1 MSKPS
6 RIPDVTPSP
15 QDNAR
20 ARTTLARKWSYRLL
34 GAVAIPLSG
43 EDLDEELSVRLD
55 ALCSMLHEEPFT
67 TIPVEAAGADLAAL
81 GHLGRL
87 GLRCTTEVLGKGL
100 LALPEFQPVER
111 YAERIALAMGALGAG
126 FTAANSES
134 VLAQQESMQRS
145 LLKAVRD
152 ANWNLKESQARF
164 NEVVTSSTN
173 GVLIVDLEG
182 RLLQVNA
189 ATGQILG
196 RTSDELT
203 GMPLLDLIEPDFTEM
218 LREAMTDLAAG
229 TIERF
234 RQSQRLLREDGE
246 SAPVTLTAS
255 LLRGAD
261 DQPMHFVVVVE
272 DGTELALLQSELKRQ
287 SLHDVL
293 TGLPNRQF
301 FTTQL
306 EIALR
311 KADPEHGITVLHLD
325 LDAFGM
331 LRDSFGGRVVE
342 RYLQHVSGRLKTLLA
357 GEKVMIARFGGDE
370 FGVLLENTA
379 TTPGIDAIM
388 KSINDDLMHEPT
400 FVDGHGL
407 SASMSAGVVHRPGTD
422 EEPLDVLRSA
432 ERSLRRA
439 KKGRRGQ
446 WDLFHAGQDAE
457 ELSNDALAVQM
468 PAAWENGEIT
478 VRYRPV
484 VRLADGAVSG
494 VEAELH
500 WDSPESGV
508 LGHARCADLAEQ
520 TGLILPLGGWLLK
533 VAGGQSAW
541 WRQRGQLDRTLAV
554 RLTAHQSSDA
564 DLVSRVVEVLDQIGV
579 PAGKLMISMPGG
591 VLSVA
596 DAADNLVVL
605 SRMGVLTAIDDF
617 GMAPLDFGLL
627 ASELPVQAVRV
638 APGLVVSRSP
648 YVAALL
654 PLLRERGVTV
664 AVEGIGSA
672 EQAEWWRAAGADFA
686 TGDHFGVAREPGEF
700 LEQLELR

>member
-1 MSKPS
+1 M
-6 RIPDVTPSP
+6 TPSP

-34 GAVAIPLSG
+34 GAVAIPLG
-43 EDLDEELSVRLD
+43 REDLDEELSVRLD

-81 GHLGRL
+81 GHLGRF

-287 SLHDVL
+287 SLHDPL

-388 KSINDDLMHEPT
+388 KSINDDLMLEPT

-457 ELSNDALAVQM
+457 ERRDDALAVEM

-484 VRLADGAVSG
+484 VRLADGEDSG
-494 VEAELH
+494 VEAEFH
-500 WDSPESGV
+500 WDRPESGA
-508 LGHARCADLAEQ
+508 LGHGRCADLAEQ

-638 APGLVVSRSP
+638 APGLVASRSP

-654 PLLRERGVTV
+654 PLLRERGVAV

-672 EQAEWWRAAGADFA
+672 EQAEWWRAAGAGFA

-700 LEQLELR
+700 LQTLELR